1 MAAAPPPFENVLIV
15 SDSILCNN
23 TDKTWATDNTWI
35 RIPGVK
41 FDVVRG
47 RTFVGHSW
55 TSKADDE
62 SIWQSPTAVRKVVI
76 VTSGNDL
83 RSKRGSKT
91 RRELAADVGKG
102 IKKAISGWQEKG
114 VSVCFVFIG
123 SWALH
128 ASGFNDHQS
137 NSAAQEN
144 YENCK
149 TSMLLHVRNLNI
161 QILDEDTNLWTGA
174 GFPKKDGWHFE
185 DGAAPAIVIA
195 LQRILTYVVPFMTAP
210 QPPREQPREQ
220 PREPTPQRKRLQQWG
235 LVAAPQAAAA
245 ETSSAEPQAAAAEI
259 SSVAR
264 TRLQRWGRGAAL
276 QAAAAAAETSSAEPQ
291 AAAAA
296 HSSRGSQPLLQDHEE
311 MRTWPDGRGKQY
323 PYCTMCDKWSDEKHR
338 ASAGHHKRSSDT
350 SFDLVSV

>member
-1 MAAAPPPFENVLIV
+1 MASVPTRSFWSFWYTERGVCRRSPAAGARLIAKCFFIENMAAAPPPFENVLIV

-23 TDKTWATDNTWI
+23 TDITWATDNTWI

-91 RRELAADVGKG
+91 RRELAADVGEG

-128 ASGFNDHQS
+128 ASGFKDHQS

-149 TSMLLHVRNLNI
+149 TSMLLHVRDLNI
-161 QILDEDTNLWTGA
+161 PILDEDTNLWTGA

-195 LQRILTYVVPFMTAP
+195 LQRILTYVVP
-210 QPPREQPREQ
+210 
-220 PREPTPQRKRLQQWG
+220 
-235 LVAAPQAAAA
+235 
-245 ETSSAEPQAAAAEI
+245 S
-259 SSVAR
+259 
-264 TRLQRWGRGAAL
+264 
-276 QAAAAAAETSSAEPQ
+276 
-291 AAAAA
+291 
-296 HSSRGSQPLLQDHEE
+296 
-311 MRTWPDGRGKQY
+311 
-323 PYCTMCDKWSDEKHR
+323 
-338 ASAGHHKRSSDT
+338 
-350 SFDLVSV
+350 